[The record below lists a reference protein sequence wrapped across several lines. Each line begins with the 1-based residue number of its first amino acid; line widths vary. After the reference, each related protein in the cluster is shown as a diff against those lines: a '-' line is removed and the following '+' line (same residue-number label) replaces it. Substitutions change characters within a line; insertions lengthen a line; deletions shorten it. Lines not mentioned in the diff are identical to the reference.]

1 VLAGRR
7 LLVAFAAST
16 INFLDMRL
24 WPLTWTRLTTGLF
37 NRRHIWRT
45 KRAAVKAGRLA
56 LRTPPM
62 PVGANADVEV
72 HILVCHRDVSMAI
85 QGLKSF
91 YRFTPVPFALVIH
104 DDGSLDPDD
113 RALLGRHFP
122 GLRFIDA
129 DAAAGTLDA
138 ELTRLGLERCRE
150 FRRTFVLARRIF
162 DFPYYSAGRM
172 MLQLDADVIFLQRP
186 TELLAALASTDPR
199 SPMRFNIDVKDAY
212 SWTDD
217 QIRGVVGLAPAPRVN
232 GGLVAMR
239 YPRAI
244 LPEMWE
250 LVERCLVLPVSSETQ
265 WLRDQTLLGI
275 IGGWHGALAL
285 PPEYDVCARLL
296 RTGREDL
303 VSHHC
308 LAHQRL
314 YFYEAFMTRVAPALF
329 TSSAHGARTPARSAT
344 GA

>member
-1 VLAGRR
+1 
-7 LLVAFAAST
+7 
-16 INFLDMRL
+16 MKL
-24 WPLTWTRLTTGLF
+24 WPLTWTRLTIGLF

-45 KRAAVKAGRLA
+45 KRAAIKAGRVA

-62 PVGANADVEV
+62 PVGANGDVEV
-72 HILVCHRDVSMAI
+72 HMLVCHRDVSMAL

-91 YRFTPVPFALVIH
+91 YRFTPDPFALVVH
-104 DDGSLDPDD
+104 DDGSLDPQD
-113 RALLGRHFP
+113 RALLGRHLP

-129 DAAAGTLDA
+129 DAAAATLDA
-138 ELTRLGLERCRE
+138 ELARLGLERSRE

-172 MLQLDADVIFLQRP
+172 MLQLDADVIFLERP
-186 TELLAALASTDPR
+186 TELLAALAATDPTA
-199 SPMRFNIDVKDAY
+199 PMRFNIDVRDAY

-217 QIRGVVGLAPAPRVN
+217 QIRELVGFAPAPRVN

-239 YPRAI
+239 YPRAMV
-244 LPEMWE
+244 PAMWG
-250 LVERCLVLPVSSETQ
+250 LVEQCLALPVSPDTQ

-296 RTGREDL
+296 RTGREYL
-303 VSHHC
+303 NSHHA
-308 LAHQRL
+308 LAHKRL
-314 YFYEAFMTRVAPALF
+314 YFYQAFLTRVAPALV
-329 TSSAHGARTPARSAT
+329 TDSARSSATPSVPTRR
-344 GA
+344 